1 MGTVPGGFRI
11 GSQGGLKPPHRG
23 PNLCKIPAKSEPE
36 QLVIL
41 AANAAARRMPIGI
54 PYTPAGTRNRCGP
67 DNRTVPPL
75 GGLLRASLLR
85 LDKLQTV
92 KVLII
97 DHHARNARDLSQLL
111 ANCGYE
117 GRTAHSG
124 AAALRQVKEFVPDFV
139 LLDLGLPDS
148 NSFEL
153 AGLLKQ
159 ACQPACTVVGIG
171 GQPTSANLKS
181 IDCCLKKPFSFEAL
195 ENILK
200 RPRGREDSGTQPP
213 APDPLTEKVFD
224 VLRKS
229 LAPNPTEL
237 TAQEA
242 QLLNELV
249 KLPDGR
255 LASLLKRAAD
265 GN

>member
-1 MGTVPGGFRI
+1 
-11 GSQGGLKPPHRG
+11 
-23 PNLCKIPAKSEPE
+23 
-36 QLVIL
+36 
-41 AANAAARRMPIGI
+41 
-54 PYTPAGTRNRCGP
+54 
-67 DNRTVPPL
+67 
-75 GGLLRASLLR
+75 LR
-85 LDKLQTV
+85 LDKLRAV

-124 AAALRQVKEFVPDFV
+124 AAALRQVKEFTPDFV
-139 LLDLGLPDS
+139 LLDLGLPDCDS
-148 NSFEL
+148 SEL

-159 ACQPACTVVGIG
+159 ACQPSCTVVGLG
-171 GQPTSANLKS
+171 GQPTSANSKS

-200 RPRGREDSGTQPP
+200 RPRGREDSGALAP
-213 APDPLTEKVFD
+213 PDPLTQKVFD

-229 LAPNPTEL
+229 LAPHPTEL

-249 KLPDGR
+249 KLPDAR

-265 GN
+265 SN